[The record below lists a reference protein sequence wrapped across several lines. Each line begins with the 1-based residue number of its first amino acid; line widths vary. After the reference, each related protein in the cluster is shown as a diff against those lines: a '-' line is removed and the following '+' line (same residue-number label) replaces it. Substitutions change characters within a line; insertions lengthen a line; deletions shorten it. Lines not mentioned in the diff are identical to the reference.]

1 MSLWR
6 ASLAGLLAILA
17 FRADYTSADDQIQAW
32 LDRLSKASQSLSYD
46 GVFIYQ
52 KEGRTDVMRLIR
64 SVDAAGERERLIA
77 LTGPAREVIRDNN
90 MVSCIMPSD
99 HAGAVGIRRA
109 SSPFFTVGPQHYE
122 ALKSFYS
129 FSLGGEERIAG
140 HLAQELIIEPKDHLR
155 YGYHL
160 WIDKDTALLLKSRIV
175 DAGDK
180 NLEQIMFATVNILDH
195 VPAEMFKPTVQGKHL
210 SWRID
215 EQEPQVTSRDCW
227 RVNWLPPGFSLTAH
241 EMRRMPPDDRQVEH
255 MVFSDGLALV
265 SVFMEREHAS
275 PMPEGWSH
283 RGAVHTFTRRLGD
296 HFVTVVGEVPAQTVR
311 QISESVSYRGDSRR
325 DSGGNSGRDSGGDSK

>member
-1 MSLWR
+1 MNLR
-6 ASLAGLLAILA
+6 HASLAGLLLILA
-17 FRADYTSADDQIQAW
+17 FRAGCAWAEDQIQTW

-46 GVFIYQ
+46 GVFVYQ

-64 SVDAAGERERLIA
+64 SVDAAGEHERLVA
-77 LTGPAREVIRDNN
+77 LTGPAREVIRDND
-90 MVSCIMPSD
+90 MVSCIMPGD
-99 HAGAVGIRRA
+99 HTKAVGIRHA
-109 SSPFFTVGPQHYE
+109 SSPFFTVVPQHYD

-140 HLAQELIIEPKDHLR
+140 RPAQQLIIEPKDRLR

-160 WIDKDTALLLKSRIV
+160 WIDKDTALLLKSQIMG
-175 DAGDK
+175 AGDK
-180 NLEQIMFATVNILDH
+180 SLEQIMFATVNILDH
-195 VPAEMFKPTVQGKHL
+195 VPAEMFKPTVSGKHL
-210 SWRID
+210 SWHID

-227 RVNWLPPGFSLTAH
+227 RVSWLPPGFSLTAH

-265 SVFMEREHAS
+265 SVFMERAHAS
-275 PMPEGWSH
+275 SMPEGWSH

-296 HFVTVVGEVPAQTVR
+296 HFVTVVGEVPAQTVQ
-311 QISESVSYRGDSRR
+311 QIAESVSYRGDS
-325 DSGGNSGRDSGGDSK
+325 K